1 MAEIR
6 YNKSIVKNINES
18 LIRKAI
24 QGEEAFTKTKIA
36 RDTGL
41 SFPTVSRILDEMAHF
56 GEILSNGVDQT
67 TGGRHAQSYVINPAF
82 AYVLCLY
89 MPTNTALRALIIN
102 SLGDRV
108 KSDDIEET
116 VSPEN
121 FIEVLDG
128 VIAKEMEDYPIRALS
143 LGLPYG
149 ISYGKLMFGTGE
161 TGLRNYD
168 LQQHLEEKFGIK
180 ARIENDMNAIAT
192 GCYERTFQEDFRSL
206 ACVSMGV
213 RGCGCGLYL
222 RGHLIRGNH
231 GFAGE
236 LRYLPMGEDFNL
248 DKEYQTELWESVSAI
263 RVAQIVASICCT
275 VDPQMIVFY
284 DRMNIREIMPEVR
297 ELCKRF
303 LPEEVIPELVVS
315 DKILEDFENG
325 LIRFGRDM
333 LMAGYE
339 IVNR

>member
-1 MAEIR
+1 MGEIR

-24 QGEEAFTKTKIA
+24 QGDEAFTKTKIA
-36 RDTGL
+36 RETGL
-41 SFPTVSRILDEMAHF
+41 SFPTVSRILDEMAHS
-56 GEILSNGVDQT
+56 GEILSNGVDPT

-89 MPTNTALRALIIN
+89 MPTNTSVRMLVIN

-108 KSDDIEET
+108 KTED
-116 VSPEN
+116 VPEKITDAN
-121 FIEVLDG
+121 LVDVIDG
-128 VIAKEMEDYPIRALS
+128 IVEKEMDEYPIRALS
-143 LGLPYG
+143 LGLPFG

-161 TGLRNYD
+161 SGLRNYD
-168 LQQHLEEKFGIK
+168 LQGHLEKKFGIK
-180 ARIENDMNAIAT
+180 ARIENDMNAIVT
-192 GCYERTFQEDFRSL
+192 GCYERTFVEGDRSL

-236 LRYLPMGEDFNL
+236 LRYLPTGENSNL
-248 DKEYQTELWESVSAI
+248 DKEYQTEQWGSVSAI
-263 RVAQIVASICCT
+263 RVAQIVSSICCT
-275 VDPQMIVFY
+275 VDPQTIVFY
-284 DRMNIREIMPEVR
+284 DRMNIREVLPEAR

-303 LPEEVIPELVVS
+303 LPEEVIPELLVS
-315 DKILEDFENG
+315 DKAREDFENG